1 MMSYSDENNS
11 VISLT
16 QRLVQIPSENPTG
29 SEKECALFVE
39 KWLTGLPG
47 TTVEVAEVLPGRQNI
62 IATIKGK
69 GKKPPFIM
77 LAHMDTVPA
86 GEGWDVDPFAGII
99 KEGKLYGR
107 GAADMKGGLAAAMVA
122 FRNIAES
129 DAQLEGDLI
138 LCATVDEEGPQMVG
152 GVHFAKSGL
161 ITEDAMVVATEP
173 SSNKLVLAHKGPTW
187 YRIDVEGKMSHAGN
201 AHLGVDA
208 NHALAWIILELKKA
222 VGEMEYQHPLLGKT
236 SLTVGVM
243 GGGFKTN
250 VVPQHAFAEI
260 DIRLVPP
267 LTCEAALG
275 LMQKTCAAVSHAVP
289 GAAAKVTL
297 LSLERPP
304 IAVAEDAPVARVF
317 REGYF
322 KATGASVEEVG
333 FPAYTD
339 AGVAFLVTGN
349 KQCVVFGP
357 GKIESAHTVNEY
369 IELEELFIAEKVLT
383 VTIKSA
389 LVQG

>member
-1 MMSYSDENNS
+1 MVYSDENNG
-11 VISLT
+11 IIALT
-16 QRLVQIPSENPTG
+16 QKLVQIPSENPTG

-39 KWLTGLPG
+39 KWLSGLPG
-47 TTVEVAEVLPGRQNI
+47 TTVEVAEVLPGRPNI

-69 GKKPPFIM
+69 GGKPPFIM

-86 GEGWDVDPFAGII
+86 GEGWDMDPFAGII

-107 GAADMKGGLAAAMVA
+107 GAADMKGGLAAAMIA
-122 FRNIAES
+122 FKNIAES
-129 DAQLEGDLI
+129 GAQLEGDLI
-138 LCATVDEEGPQMVG
+138 LCATVDEEGPQMFG

-161 ITEDAMVVATEP
+161 ITEDAMVVVTEP
-173 SSNKLVLAHKGPTW
+173 TSNRLALAHIGPNW

-222 VGEMEYQHPLLGKT
+222 VSEMEYQHPLLGVT
-236 SLTVGVM
+236 SITASVM

-267 LTCEAALG
+267 LTCEAAFG
-275 LMQKTCAAVSHAVP
+275 LMKKTCAAVSDAVP
-289 GAAAKVTL
+289 GAVAKVTL

-304 IAVAEDAPVARVF
+304 ISVAGDAPVVEIF
-317 REGYF
+317 RDGYF
-322 KATGASVEEVG
+322 KVTGSSVDEVG

-383 VTIKSA
+383 ETIKCA
-389 LVQG
+389 LCQE